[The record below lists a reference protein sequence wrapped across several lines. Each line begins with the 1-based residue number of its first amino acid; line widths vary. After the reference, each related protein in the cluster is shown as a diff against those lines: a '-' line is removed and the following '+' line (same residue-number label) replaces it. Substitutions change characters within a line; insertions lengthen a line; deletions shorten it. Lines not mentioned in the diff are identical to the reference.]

1 MYSKAQH
8 EILMGTVRAFRTNLI
23 EAPHYGALNRLYNE
37 MVSTLDFY
45 RLPYGVRTKFEIEI
59 DAIFDAAYF
68 NRPVPMPRVDVAY
81 GVKGE
86 TITVIGLVRC
96 LQQV

>member
-8 EILMGTVRAFRTNLI
+8 EILMGSVRAFRTNLS
-23 EAPHYGALNRLYNE
+23 EAPHYGVLNRLYNE

-45 RLPYGVRTKFEIEI
+45 HLSYEVRTKFEVEI

-68 NRPVPMPRVDVAY
+68 NRPLPMPVVPVTYDVC
-81 GVKGE
+81 GE
-86 TITVIGLVRC
+86 TVIVAGLARC

>member
-8 EILMGTVRAFRTNLI
+8 EILMGTVRAFRTNLS

-37 MVSTLDFY
+37 MISTLDFY
-45 RLPYGVRTKFEIEI
+45 RLPEGVRTKFEIEI
-59 DAIFDAAYF
+59 DVMFDAAYF
-68 NRPVPMPRVDVAY
+68 NRSVPFPRVDVTY

-86 TITVIGLVRC
+86 TIIVVGLAQC